1 MQNYIPIESELLIYQ
16 TDSGQINVDVI
27 LNDETIWM
35 TQKSMAKL
43 FEKSVST
50 INYHLSKIFDDGEL
64 EKKFNCN

>member
-50 INYHLSKIFDDGEL
+50 INYHLSKIFDDEEL